1 MYPKQAQAQMPFRRE
16 PVSLGDFA
24 GDFFDTTE
32 FNSQV
37 ATGKLETQC
46 SLEARMNFRIALES
60 WDHTIVSLLPTRT
73 KLAWL
78 CSSCNEN
85 HVTEIAP
92 ERQEQPG
99 FTPFQPM
106 CIFVRG
112 PVPQTHTPFI
122 SLSSPTGAILWVKRR
137 NSHQVSR
144 SPCFPS
150 AESF

>member
-1 MYPKQAQAQMPFRRE
+1 MPFQGE
-16 PVSLGDFA
+16 KVSLGDFA
-24 GDFFDTTE
+24 GDFFDSAKFNKVRWLPASLKQPLQPWSKDE
-32 FNSQV
+32 FRDRPRE
-37 ATGKLETQC
+37 LEPH
-46 SLEARMNFRIALES
+46 N
-60 WDHTIVSLLPTRT
+60 VSLLPLKT

-85 HVTEIAP
+85 HVTEIIP

-112 PVPQTHTPFI
+112 PVSQTHTPFI
-122 SLSSPTGAILWVKRR
+122 SLSSPTGAILWVKQR
-137 NSHQVSR
+137 NSRQVSS